1 VTIRAFTADTLRCD
15 LEVRTPD
22 GGVWARI
29 DGWTCRRFASDD
41 VVFPALHTQPSRTA
55 IGQAQ
60 PGGWCLVTDRWPDQ
74 ASQEMVMRRY
84 LNAVERA
91 EYEAR
96 NPRARRAWLLGRIA
110 AKDAA
115 RHLLWD
121 QGRGPLFPAEISMG
135 NDAEGRPWL
144 RGPGGVP
151 MAVSLAHTA
160 GFGVAVVL
168 PSNSEAGPDLSP
180 SPGIDVEAIGA
191 VTEAVA
197 SVSFSHEELARVDA
211 LAGGRQAWLTRFWC
225 AKEAV
230 AKAEGTGLAGRPRD
244 FVVTGVTGE
253 TLTVTAHE
261 RTYRV
266 ATDTVED
273 SHVAA
278 WTTPETTQEATP

>member
-1 VTIRAFTADTLRCD
+1 
-15 LEVRTPD
+15 
-22 GGVWARI
+22 
-29 DGWTCRRFASDD
+29 
-41 VVFPALHTQPSRTA
+41 
-55 IGQAQ
+55 
-60 PGGWCLVTDRWPDQ
+60 
-74 ASQEMVMRRY
+74 MRRY

-91 EYEAR
+91 EYETR

-115 RHLLWD
+115 RHLLWG
-121 QGRGPLFPAEISMG
+121 QGQRPLFPAEISVG
-135 NDAEGRPWL
+135 NDADGRPWL
-144 RGPGGVP
+144 RGPGGIA

-160 GFGVAVVL
+160 GFGVAIVL
-168 PSNSEAGPDLSP
+168 PAGGDAV
-180 SPGIDVEAIGA
+180 GIDVEAIGA

-197 SVSFSHEELARVDA
+197 AASFTPEELALVDG
-211 LAGGRQAWLTRFWC
+211 LAGGRRAWLTRFWC

-244 FVVTGVTGE
+244 FVVTGVTGQ

-266 ATDTVED
+266 ATDIVED

-278 WTTPETTQEATP
+278 WTAPETTQEAAL